1 VRQRLRPLVLSEG
14 FEGAEVTQ
22 GRGPARAN
30 GDMGIDD
37 IGRGGAR
44 QQQTDHVDAVEN
56 VRHIIRFVLSAID
69 QLRDTLGCI
78 K

>member
-1 VRQRLRPLVLSEG
+1 
-14 FEGAEVTQ
+14 
-22 GRGPARAN
+22 
-30 GDMGIDD
+30 MGIDD